1 MYIEFKET
9 TTELETG
16 ERVSVNRL
24 DGLLCHILIF
34 LQNLQPPDIR
44 RTRSRSF
51 SETVDGVSVYRSTF
65 SHWWL
70 TKTLFNQFY
79 SHLMIDNRNQEVGR
93 LMLY

>member
-1 MYIEFKET
+1 MYIEPKET

-34 LQNLQPPDIR
+34 FLQNLQPPDFR

-70 TKTLFNQFY
+70 TKPLFY
-79 SHLMIDNRNQEVGR
+79 SHLMIDNRDQEVGR

>member
-70 TKTLFNQFY
+70 TKPLFNQFY
-79 SHLMIDNRNQEVGR
+79 SHLMIDNRDQEVRR